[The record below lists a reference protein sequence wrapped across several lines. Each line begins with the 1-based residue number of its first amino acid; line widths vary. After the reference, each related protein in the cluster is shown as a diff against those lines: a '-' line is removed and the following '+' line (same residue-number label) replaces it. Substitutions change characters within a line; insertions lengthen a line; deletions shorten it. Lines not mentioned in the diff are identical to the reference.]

1 MGRFLVKT
9 NQFVQARF
17 DLLYNP
23 TRCDWHHQRCNVQC
37 DYSDEWFMILALV
50 TDYEM
55 KAFDIFLEF
64 STGKK
69 TGWSLDE
76 VKKCATRFCEF
87 ITEMN
92 RMNITDLNARK

>member
-1 MGRFLVKT
+1 MGRILVKT
-9 NQFVQARF
+9 NQFGNARF

-23 TRCDWHHQRCNVQC
+23 TRSDWHHQSCNVQC
-37 DYSDEWFMILALV
+37 DYSDEWFMIMAAV

-64 STGKK
+64 STGMKK
-69 TGWSLDE
+69 GHTVGD
-76 VKKCATRFCEF
+76 VRQCAEKFLAY